1 MLIPS
6 ADNPKHL
13 QNLTTRWEETLL
25 IDEAVERLVALD
37 ALVLFEVLQ
46 QPINV
51 HR

>member
-1 MLIPS
+1 MYVCLTQ
-6 ADNPKHL
+6 L
-13 QNLTTRWEETLL
+13 LYLTTRWEETLL